1 MFLCNRQIALS
12 ILLQQWGVESAESVR
27 GHVDHGDVI
36 GSGWHSAKYYVLD
49 SGAAGDMELPVDR
62 SIVLYCIVER
72 HVLLLLLKNL
82 EFLFVALMIVD
93 RRPLGA

>member
-27 GHVDHGDVI
+27 GHVDHDGAI

-49 SGAAGDMELPVDR
+49 SGAAGAMELDC
-62 SIVLYCIVER
+62 SIVLYCRAPRSFITIEKSR
-72 HVLLLLLKNL
+72 VLCCS
-82 EFLFVALMIVD
+82 D
-93 RRPLGA
+93 DC